1 MKFGERINTM
11 LFDTD
16 RNMSS
21 GDMKREKHRKILN
34 EILAKTQNSKIL
46 QKKHKG
52 DEQKSAGLAHKVNIE
67 NLSGFQYSQRF
78 VWTLLSLFFNGLM

>member
-1 MKFGERINTM
+1 M

-34 EILAKTQNSKIL
+34 EILAKTQNFTKTQNFKIL

-78 VWTLLSLFFNGLM
+78 VWTLLSLFLNGLM